1 MAVRPVA
8 AVKKLVIIEEGLL
21 TSMAGNAKFVKEFP
35 CLKPIQG
42 VQAAPRAGCSSCGG
56 NRRAGTERSVV
67 YTKVKAD
74 LASMGDDKR
83 RLLKQMLNAKQVRL
97 TYKQGSR
104 VVQHTF

>member
-21 TSMAGNAKFVKEFP
+21 TSMASNANFLKEFP

-42 VQAAPRAGCSSCGG
+42 VQSAPRGGCGSCGG
-56 NRRAGTERSVV
+56 RRAGTERSAV
-67 YTKVKAD
+67 YTQVKQN

-83 RLLKQMLNAKQVRL
+83 RLLKQMLNANQVRL
-97 TYKQGSR
+97 TYKSGSR
-104 VVQHTF
+104 IIMHTF